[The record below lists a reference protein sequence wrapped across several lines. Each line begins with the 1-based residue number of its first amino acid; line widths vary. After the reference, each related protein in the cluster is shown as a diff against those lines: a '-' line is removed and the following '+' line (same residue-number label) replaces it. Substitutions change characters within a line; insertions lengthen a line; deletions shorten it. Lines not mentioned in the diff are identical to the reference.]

1 MTNAGDS
8 GTNETPGV
16 TSAGPAASWGARIAA
31 LSPRGAAR
39 LHMAIWVAV
48 TTVVSVVNS
57 VSVSADLRRQGVQF
71 DAIEPWIWECTS
83 GISLLIWLLPLLR
96 ADQALRRAV
105 ASPWLRLA
113 GWVAGSVVFSLA
125 HVLTMVA
132 LRQLAYRAL
141 GGHYDFGPWADA
153 LVYEYRK
160 DALTY
165 ALMLAI
171 AAGWRALRTRREV
184 AVPAAPTALVE
195 APMEADPAPPA
206 AAVPTFLART
216 AQGDLL
222 VRGDEIDWVEAQGNY
237 VALHVQGEVRLI
249 RHTLAEMEQRLRGHG
264 FIRTHRRALVN
275 RERMRAILPPERGEL
290 GVRLSSGQVA
300 PLSESRRAEVMRLVL
315 GTPA

>member
-1 MTNAGDS
+1 M
-8 GTNETPGV
+8 
-16 TSAGPAASWGARIAA
+16 I
-31 LSPRGAAR
+31 
-39 LHMAIWVAV
+39 
-48 TTVVSVVNS
+48 
-57 VSVSADLRRQGVQF
+57 
-71 DAIEPWIWECTS
+71 
-83 GISLLIWLLPLLR
+83 
-96 ADQALRRAV
+96 
-105 ASPWLRLA
+105 
-113 GWVAGSVVFSLA
+113 
-125 HVLTMVA
+125 
-132 LRQLAYRAL
+132 
-141 GGHYDFGPWADA
+141 
-153 LVYEYRK
+153 YEYRK

-184 AVPAAPTALVE
+184 AVPAAPTAPVE
-195 APMEADPAPPA
+195 APMEAEPAPPA

-249 RHTLAEMEQRLRGHG
+249 RHTLAEMEARLKEHG

-300 PLSESRRAEVMRLVL
+300 PLSESRRAEVVRLVL